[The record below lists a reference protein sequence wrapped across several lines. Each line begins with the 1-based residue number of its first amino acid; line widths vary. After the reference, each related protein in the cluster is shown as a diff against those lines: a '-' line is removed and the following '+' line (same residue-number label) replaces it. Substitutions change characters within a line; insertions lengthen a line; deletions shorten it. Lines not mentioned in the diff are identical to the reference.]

1 MSQSSPEGIILGKGS
16 KLISAELKI
25 NQEKVLIIKEAVMEL
40 EDYQKRDA
48 HIVKYLK
55 YMISKCEK
63 NMLDYPNA
71 FEDNIKRKAY
81 KDILFKMTKH
91 EN

>member
-1 MSQSSPEGIILGKGS
+1 
-16 KLISAELKI
+16 
-25 NQEKVLIIKEAVMEL
+25 MEL

-48 HIVKYLK
+48 HIVKYLN
-55 YMISKCEK
+55 YMINKCESNIK
-63 NMLDYPNA
+63 NYPNA

-91 EN
+91 EKI